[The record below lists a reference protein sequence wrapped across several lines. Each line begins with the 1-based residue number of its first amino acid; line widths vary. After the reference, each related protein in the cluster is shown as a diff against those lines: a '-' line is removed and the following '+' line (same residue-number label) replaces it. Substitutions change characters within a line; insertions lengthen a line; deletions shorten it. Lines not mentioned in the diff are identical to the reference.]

1 MSGKLHLKTT
11 TYSAGSVIKKQRKAI
26 DLEIK
31 MKIMKIMREVQVI
44 ANSYG
49 FSRST
54 SSTMVKDKTK

>member
-1 MSGKLHLKTT
+1 MSGKLQMKTT
-11 TYSAGSVIKKQRKAI
+11 TYSAGSVIKKQWNAI

-31 MKIMKIMREVQVI
+31 MKIIKIMREVQVI